1 MFWYFAPD
9 IQIPSLEEQKN
20 AVYEIIDHFENRLF
34 FSQKE
39 IDRVLTRGSG
49 FEEGK
54 YRINQMF
61 SKNTTLKEK
70 VQFLKKEYGEG
81 GSSPAV
87 GFINVNYDTKG
98 MSLSRYREIGKDE
111 IKIILKWDKVA
122 KRIDELIQLDRYL
135 NKKEK
140 EYYPTFLQNQ
150 LKKQLEYERKSI
162 NQSLIPESSDDLQ
175 NENIPKEYQW
185 NLGDSVYVGATEY
198 KIIENG
204 NEITLQDESFPLLLE
219 YYSKDDFLKLLKE
232 NQLNDHLL
240 KPITQEVQDTN
251 IDSSNYAIIKR
262 YLPDLEDQIKR
273 SMIYPTLRD
282 SDTTDEEAEELRLK
296 VRKIIS

>member
-1 MFWYFAPD
+1 MEIKYHAQFLLDKEKDSLTAKVRLRIKWNGKVVAFNLGNRVD
-9 IQIPSLEEQKN
+9 IAKWSIETQRCKTNTTHGEKKVAASVINRNIQN
-20 AVYEIIDHFENRLF
+20 FENGIF
-34 FSQKE
+34 FSQQE

-87 GFINVNYDTKG
+87 GFINANYDAKG

-111 IKIILKWDKVA
+111 IKITLKWDKVA

-140 EYYPTFLQNQ
+140 EYKRNQ
-150 LKKQLEYERKSI
+150 
-162 NQSLIPESSDDLQ
+162 
-175 NENIPKEYQW
+175 
-185 NLGDSVYVGATEY
+185 
-198 KIIENG
+198 
-204 NEITLQDESFPLLLE
+204 
-219 YYSKDDFLKLLKE
+219 
-232 NQLNDHLL
+232 
-240 KPITQEVQDTN
+240 
-251 IDSSNYAIIKR
+251 
-262 YLPDLEDQIKR
+262 
-273 SMIYPTLRD
+273 
-282 SDTTDEEAEELRLK
+282 
-296 VRKIIS
+296 IIS